1 MPTRD
6 EILASS
12 QELVAQLQAAIRS
25 DQEFINLIRQTLT
38 RFKEQGSP
46 YIAEVEA
53 QLQTAQK
60 IQQDRQ
66 ALLGKL
72 VQQRTA
78 VIEAFEKAEG

>member
-1 MPTRD
+1 MPTRE

-25 DQEFINLIRQTLT
+25 DQEFINLIRQTLA
-38 RFKEQGSP
+38 RFKAQGSP

-78 VIEAFEKAEG
+78 AIEAFEKAEG

>member
-1 MPTRD
+1 MPTRE

-25 DQEFINLIRQTLT
+25 DQEFINLIRQTLA

-46 YIAEVEA
+46 YISEVEA

-78 VIEAFEKAEG
+78 AIEAFEKAEG